1 MTNSLTPETVAQ
13 VIDLFAEKGSPLSK
27 DQESLVVGLLVDQKA
42 DPQSAKPKTAQVMEI
57 FEEFPSVWFSNWEIR
72 DRTGLQADDIRNIL
86 RKKKEAGLLISDGK
100 KHRLAPPSRIVNP
113 FKIMADAYA
122 IEFPLNIHGHA
133 IISVGD
139 VVIISGWKNCG
150 KTAFLMDTGIMNA
163 KRGLTVNYIVTENVT
178 KIGRRYLQWGYTQD
192 EILEHITF
200 RDCRDRDYTSI
211 IEPDSLNIL
220 DYYNPASGEYHRTAA
235 EIEDMARQLRKGV
248 LVLGIQHARGQ
259 IMPRGGELSQELSQL
274 TVLLSEVETIR
285 TGEMDSRKVGK
296 AKILTIKEP
305 GTIKGSEGKVCQ
317 YEVTQRGGRLAQVDS
332 WDYPRKS

>member
-1 MTNSLTPETVAQ
+1 MANSLTPDAVAQ
-13 VIDLFAEKGSPLSK
+13 VIDLFAEKGTPLSK

-42 DPQSAKPKTAQVMEI
+42 DPQSAKPKTAQVMEV
-57 FEEFPSVWFSNWEIR
+57 FEEHPGVWFSTWEIR
-72 DRTGLQADDIRNIL
+72 DRTGLPADDIRNIL
-86 RKKKEAGLLISDGK
+86 RKKKEAAIIISDGK
-100 KHRLAPPSRIVNP
+100 KYKLAPASRIVNP
-113 FKIMADAYA
+113 FKIMANSYS

-150 KTAFLMDTGIMNA
+150 KTAFLMDVGIINA
-163 KRGLTVNYIVTENVT
+163 KRGLTVNYIVTENVQ
-178 KIGRRYLQWGYTQD
+178 KIGRRYLQWGYTQE
-192 EILEHITF
+192 EILERITF

-220 DYYNPASGEYHRTAA
+220 DYYNPASGEYHKTAA
-235 EIEDMARQLRKGV
+235 EIEGMARQLKNGV

-259 IMPRGGELSQELSQL
+259 AMPRGGELSQELSQL
-274 TVLLSEVETIR
+274 TVLLSEVEAIR

-305 GTIKGSEGKVCQ
+305 GTIKGGEGKVCQ
-317 YEVTQRGGRLAQVDS
+317 YEVTQHGGRLAQVDS